1 VRYLFGD
8 EAALLMSPAKSK
20 ILVVD
25 DDPGVLT
32 TTRAILIN
40 EGYDVEG
47 VVDGDSALAALRQ
60 THFDLVLTDL
70 KMPGIDGLA
79 VLAEVQK
86 RSPLTVTVMMT
97 GYGSVGSA
105 LEAVKLGAYEY
116 LLKPM
121 EVKEL
126 KQAVRRSLERKRLSE
141 IDSLY
146 QVSRTVVQSSDPLT
160 IESEVAEAV
169 KRVLGLK
176 HASLLSRTEEG
187 WSGAVPDALLLG
199 LNSDQLIAPL
209 EQGQVVTDRSL
220 VPQLAAWAD
229 LEEARS
235 FALVPGITNNRVVCI
250 LCVHNGP
257 EAYDFHA
264 SAQRFLQGLTSQTAL
279 SIENATLISKLRGSN
294 KELADANQKLQ
305 ELDRL
310 KSKFL
315 SVATHELRTPLSVIL
330 GYNSML
336 AESLGDRL
344 DEQDK
349 QTLVESIAA
358 CKRLIRLVNSMLD
371 INQIESGRMKMS
383 YATQDMRDVVSR
395 IAALFQQDARSKDI
409 RLTIELPTRLPKMEM
424 DVERIEQVLVNLV
437 GNALK
442 FTPGGGVITISVR
455 ARSENREI
463 EVAVKDTGPGITE
476 EDQEKIFDE
485 FSSVRRRHQTSAGS
499 GLGLAI
505 VKRIV
510 EGHGGHVQ
518 VKSAPGRGS
527 TFTFTVPTR
536 QIHALRNSAATA

>member
-1 VRYLFGD
+1 
-8 EAALLMSPAKSK
+8 MSPAKSK

-235 FALVPGITNNRVVCI
+235 FALVPGTTNNRVVCI